1 MTTQELVNLV
11 VTKKIQLESLK
22 KEVDAYNAE
31 LLNDPAFNA
40 MASESWTIVS
50 RKSRKT
56 ARLKVWIDIRD
67 VANKYPQA
75 VEISVSKLKGIAPDL
90 VEEKVSTYIQIG

>member
-40 MASESWTIVS
+40 MASES
-50 RKSRKT
+50 
-56 ARLKVWIDIRD
+56 
-67 VANKYPQA
+67 
-75 VEISVSKLKGIAPDL
+75 
-90 VEEKVSTYIQIG
+90 

>member
-1 MTTQELVNLV
+1 MTIQELVNLV

-22 KEVDAYNAE
+22 KEVDTLNAE

-40 MASESWTIVS
+40 VVSESWTVVS

-56 ARLKVWIDIRD
+56 VKLKVWIDIRD
-67 VANKYPQA
+67 TANKYPEA
-75 VEISVSKLKGIAPDL
+75 VEISASKLKWIAPDL
-90 VEEKVSTYIQIG
+90 VDEKVSTYIQIG